1 MIILKNGTLL
11 NSSFRFISSSLS
23 IDGES
28 IAEISNDIEPSVLD
42 DVIDCTD
49 LYVLPGYIDIHTH
62 GCAGFDNMDSGFDAM
77 SAISEHMAKHGTLTY
92 LPTIMTASHET
103 LTACAKNIADFAKS
117 GKSIANIGGIYSE
130 GPYFSEERRGAQN
143 PLFLK
148 NPSLEEF
155 EELYRASGGL
165 LRIMSLAPERDGAQ
179 DFIKSV
185 SHKVRIAL
193 GHTDAD
199 YDTAVAAIEN
209 GASVMTHTFNAM
221 KPLLHRS
228 PNAIGAALDSNI
240 FLECICDGFHIH
252 PAVIRIL
259 FALAKERLV
268 LISDSLRATGLK
280 DGIYESGGQEVIMK
294 DGRLFLN
301 DGSNTIAGSSSHLAD
316 CVKHAVN
323 FGISVEDAVR
333 AASYNPARAAGIDNI
348 TGSLR
353 ENLRADIL
361 ITDKQLNIKYAVI
374 RGKVLNYV

>member
-130 GPYFSEERRGAQN
+130 GPYFSEER
-143 PLFLK
+143 
-148 NPSLEEF
+148 
-155 EELYRASGGL
+155 
-165 LRIMSLAPERDGAQ
+165 
-179 DFIKSV
+179 
-185 SHKVRIAL
+185 
-193 GHTDAD
+193 
-199 YDTAVAAIEN
+199 
-209 GASVMTHTFNAM
+209 
-221 KPLLHRS
+221 
-228 PNAIGAALDSNI
+228 
-240 FLECICDGFHIH
+240 
-252 PAVIRIL
+252 
-259 FALAKERLV
+259 LV

-316 CVKHAVN
+316 CVKHAVS
-323 FGISVEDAVR
+323 FGISIEDAVR